1 MILYLNF
8 HSPFQSLGNHEFD
21 NGVAGLAPFVAAVNS
36 PIVAANMDFS
46 NESSLQKIQSSV
58 VINKGGVDIGII
70 GHLTQE
76 TKKISI
82 PGKTVIFKDEV
93 ESVKNESERLDQLG
107 VKIIIVLGHSGYA
120 MDQRIA
126 AEVPLV
132 DVVVGGHTNTFLWN
146 GAQPDSEKIDDLYPK
161 VVTQASGKKVPIV
174 QAYAYTK
181 YLGKNIFNHLLK

>member
-1 MILYLNF
+1 
-8 HSPFQSLGNHEFD
+8 
-21 NGVAGLAPFVAAVNS
+21 
-36 PIVAANMDFS
+36 MDFS
-46 NESSLQKIQSSV
+46 NEPSLQKIQSSV

-76 TKKISI
+76 TTKISI

-93 ESVKNESERLDQLG
+93 ESVKNESERLDKLG
-107 VKIIIVLGHSGYA
+107 VKVIIVLGHSGYLI
-120 MDQRIA
+120 DQKIA

-146 GAQPDSEKIDDLYPK
+146 GQQPDSEKVEDLYPK
-161 VVTQASGKKVPIV
+161 VVTQSSGKQVPVV

-181 YLGKNIFNHLLK
+181 YLGEYDRSYLLVT